1 VEKSGTALQSL
12 STLFHHPPSPVQE
25 LQSPLLAEKGVRL
38 LVKRDDLLALSENGG
53 FCGNKWRKLQYNL
66 IEARAQG
73 KKRLLTFGGAFSNH
87 IAAVA
92 EAGEVFGF
100 ETIGVIRGEAPAT
113 PSHTLQLAAARGMQ
127 LHYTSR
133 SDFRRKTDPEWI
145 ASLVEKYGDCYVLPE
160 GGTNK
165 LALDGCRT
173 LVEEI
178 RVQCADTLP
187 DYYCV
192 ACGTGGTLAGV
203 IAALNGQAK
212 AIGFSALKGRF
223 MHDAVAQLLS
233 EYGAGSFNQWEIQDS
248 YHFGGYA
255 KTTPE
260 LFAFMDTF
268 LGEHGIPLD
277 RVYTAKLFF
286 GLFDLIEKGYF
297 EPGSL
302 VVAIHTGGLQGNL

>member
-1 VEKSGTALQSL
+1 M
-12 STLFHHPPSPVQE
+12 
-25 LQSPLLAEKGVRL
+25 

-53 FCGNKWRKLQYNL
+53 LCGNKWRKLQYNL
-66 IEARAQG
+66 LEAQTQG
-73 KKRLLTFGGAFSNH
+73 KNRLLTFGGAFSNH

-92 EAGEVFGF
+92 EAGQSFGF
-100 ETIGVIRGEAPAT
+100 ETIGVIRGETPAI

-127 LHYTSR
+127 LHYISR
-133 SDFRRKTDPEWI
+133 SDYRQKNDPDWI
-145 ASLVEKYGDCYVLPE
+145 SALLKKFGDCYVLPE

-165 LALDGCRT
+165 LALDGCRS

-178 RVQCADTLP
+178 RLQCANALP
-187 DYYCV
+187 DYYCM

-212 AIGFSALKGRF
+212 AIGFSALKGGF
-223 MHDAVAQLLS
+223 MHDAVAQLLL
-233 EYGAGSFNQWEIQDS
+233 EYGAGSLNQWEIQDA

-260 LFAFMDTF
+260 LFAFMDAF
-268 LGEHGIPLD
+268 LSEHGIPLD

-286 GLFDLIEKGYF
+286 GLFNLIEKGYF
-297 EPGSL
+297 ERGS
-302 VVAIHTGGLQGNL
+302 VIVAIHTGGLQGNL